1 MARKPMITRTM
12 KTSNVTV
19 LCVNVDDRSTFEQ
32 NVTLPGIYKDAK
44 KLEKAVK
51 YVFDDSPV
59 KPIQVIGVEVSE
71 QLYGM
76 SEETFL
82 QYATKMDKR

>member
-1 MARKPMITRTM
+1 MARKPQITRTM
-12 KTSNVTV
+12 KTSTVTV

-32 NVTLPGIYKDAK
+32 TITLPGTYKDAK

-51 YVFDDSPV
+51 FVFSDSPV
-59 KPIQVIGVEVSE
+59 KPIQILGTEVSE

-82 QYATKMDKR
+82 QYATKIDKR